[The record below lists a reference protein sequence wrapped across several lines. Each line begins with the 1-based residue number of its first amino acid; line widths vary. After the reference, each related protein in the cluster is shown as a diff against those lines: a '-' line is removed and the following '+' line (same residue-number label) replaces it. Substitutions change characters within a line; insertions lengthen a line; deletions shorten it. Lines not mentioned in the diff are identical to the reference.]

1 MEKILVAGATGY
13 LGKYIVKNLVE
24 RNFNT
29 TVLVRNPKKF
39 ETFGIPVNRLVQ
51 AEVTNQST
59 LTNRC
64 DGIDIVISTLG
75 ITRQTDGFSYMDVD
89 YQANLNLLNE
99 AKKNGVRK
107 IDAHTI

>member
-13 LGKYIVKNLVE
+13 LGKYVVKNLVE
-24 RNFNT
+24 QNFNT
-29 TVLVRNPKKF
+29 TALVRNPKKF
-39 ETFGIPVNRLVQ
+39 EAIGTPVDKLVQ

-59 LTNRC
+59 LKNCC

-75 ITRQTDGFSYMDVD
+75 ITTQTDGLTYMDVD

-99 AKKNGVRK
+99 AKK
-107 IDAHTI
+107 